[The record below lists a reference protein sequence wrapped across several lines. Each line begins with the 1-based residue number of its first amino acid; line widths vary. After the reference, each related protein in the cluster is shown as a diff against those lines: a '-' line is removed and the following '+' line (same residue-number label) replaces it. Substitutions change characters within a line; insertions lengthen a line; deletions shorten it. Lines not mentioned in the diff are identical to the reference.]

1 MTPDSV
7 TAGVIFTAFKPAMK
21 RVLCLFLLVIACHAA
36 APAARAETG
45 PVAVINALHA
55 ILLQVMQNAD
65 QLGVQGRYDT
75 LEPRLRETYDFERM
89 IAIAAGSHWANA
101 GEAERAQLLT
111 AFIRYSVATYASRF
125 VGYDGEQFAVQG
137 ERAGPRE
144 TILIDTTIQPRDAQ
158 PIPITY
164 VMRKRDTGDARV
176 VDVLLEKAISELAVR
191 RSDFAKILQDGGPP
205 RLTQVLNE
213 RSDEL
218 LRGAP

>member
-1 MTPDSV
+1 
-7 TAGVIFTAFKPAMK
+7 MK
-21 RVLCLFLLVIACHAA
+21 RVLLLFVLVIACHAA
-36 APAARAETG
+36 APAARAETS
-45 PVAVINALHA
+45 PVAVIESLHA

-75 LEPRLRETYDFERM
+75 LEPRLREIYDFERM
-89 IAIAAGSHWANA
+89 VAVATGSHWAAA
-101 GEAERAQLLT
+101 GEAERAQLLA

-125 VGYDGEQFAVQG
+125 VGFDGEQFVVQG

-144 TILIDTTIQPRDAQ
+144 TILVDTTIQPRDAQ

-164 VMRKRDTGDARV
+164 VMRKQANGDARV

-191 RSDFAKILQDGGPP
+191 RSDYAKILQDGGPA

-213 RSDEL
+213 RADTL
-218 LRGAP
+218 LTGAP